1 MLTRKQ
7 MKSLKQEVHKFDA
20 HDAAKIVV
28 YGCWHNTGYHDAS
41 MCKECKQKVLK
52 VLLDGPHET

>member
-1 MLTRKQ
+1 MKR
-7 MKSLKQEVHKFDA
+7 MKSLAQEVHKFDA

-41 MCKECKQKVLK
+41 ICKECKQKVLK
-52 VLLDGPHET
+52 VLLDGPN